1 MFLIIIDN
9 HTRPPPLP
17 PVDRRRLRKPDR
29 HPDNIADRNSGGGAL
44 SPFIW
49 RKKAAFLEHKQ
60 KEGTRLGR
68 TDERFREAYNSL
80 LDYCGTLGPGE
91 SLPAELL
98 LSSHLQVSRTIV
110 RSALERMH
118 DQAIIHWSG
127 RAKTL
132 LRPPRP
138 EDRLETQAGAISEE
152 ELERQFLDWI
162 LRADIPPET
171 ALNVTEL
178 SRRFQVPAYAFQ
190 EFLASLSRF
199 GLVRRRQRGGWEMVG
214 FTRDFAVELSDFRT
228 ILELNAVSHL
238 VGLPPDHP
246 VWSELVALRTEHQRL
261 ENRIDH
267 HFNDFS
273 QLDERFH
280 TTIGAVVR
288 NRFTA
293 EFGKVISLIFHYHFQ
308 WDKSDE
314 RDRNHAAIAEHLA
327 IIAALEA
334 RDKEAALAAA
344 QRHLRTSKQTLLA
357 SLRLHESG

>member
-1 MFLIIIDN
+1 M
-9 HTRPPPLP
+9 
-17 PVDRRRLRKPDR
+17 
-29 HPDNIADRNSGGGAL
+29 
-44 SPFIW
+44 
-49 RKKAAFLEHKQ
+49 
-60 KEGTRLGR
+60 GR

-80 LDYCGTLGPGE
+80 LDYCATLDQGE

-98 LSSHLQVSRTIV
+98 LSSRLQVSRTIV

-118 DQAIIHWSG
+118 GEAIIHWEG

-132 LRPPRP
+132 LRRP
-138 EDRLETQAGAISEE
+138 SPHDRLETQAGTISEE

-162 LRADIPPET
+162 LRADIPPQT

-199 GLVRRRQRGGWEMVG
+199 GLVRRRPRGGWEMVG
-214 FTRDFAVELSDFRT
+214 FTRDYAIELSDFRT
-228 ILELNAVSHL
+228 ILELNAISHL
-238 VGLPPDHP
+238 VALPAGHP
-246 VWSELVALRTEHQRL
+246 VWADLAALKAEHLAL
-261 ENRIDH
+261 ESRMNH

-280 TTIGAVVR
+280 NTIGAVVN

-293 EFGKVISLIFHYHFQ
+293 EFAKVISLIFHYHFQ
-308 WDKSDE
+308 WDKTDE

-327 IIAALEA
+327 LIAALEA
-334 RDKEAALAAA
+334 RDEPAALAAA
-344 QRHLRTSKQTLLA
+344 RSHLRTSKQTLLA
-357 SLRLHESG
+357 SLRLHSES